1 MTHDTRITEI
11 QACIVD
17 LEALRDYALMI
28 DDWFRVDVLN
38 DDIRTLT
45 AELYD
50 YNAVR

>member
-1 MTHDTRITEI
+1 MTHATEI
-11 QACIVD
+11 QARIAE
-17 LEALRDYALMI
+17 LEALRDYASMI

-50 YNAVR
+50 YDAVR

>member
-1 MTHDTRITEI
+1 MNEVSPI
-11 QACIVD
+11 QARIAE
-17 LEALRDYALMI
+17 LEALRDYASMI

-50 YNAVR
+50 QDVAR